1 MPKKVIPSTTSV
13 TKSEEQSLIKELHLL
28 RQELRMANSWKHR
41 FLWAVITGF
50 GTVMG
55 ATVVVAIVLFI
66 LAQLASIE
74 VIRPFVEWVVHIVE
88 NSKR

>member
-1 MPKKVIPSTTSV
+1 MSKKATHTSAVI
-13 TKSEEQSLIKELHLL
+13 KSEEQSLIKELHLL

-41 FLWAVITGF
+41 LLWSVITGF

-74 VIRPFVEWVVHIVE
+74 LIRPFVEWVVHIVE
-88 NSKR
+88 NANR

>member
-1 MPKKVIPSTTSV
+1 MPKKASPTTSV
-13 TKSEEQSLIKELHLL
+13 IKSEEQSLIKELHLL

-41 FLWAVITGF
+41 LLWAVITGF

-74 VIRPFVEWVVHIVE
+74 LIRPFVEWVVHIVE
-88 NSKR
+88 NANR

>member
-1 MPKKVIPSTTSV
+1 MPKKAVAKTTVI
-13 TKSEEQSLIKELHLL
+13 KSEEQSLIKELHLL
-28 RQELRMANSWKHR
+28 RQELRMANSWRHR
-41 FLWAVITGF
+41 LLWAVITGF

-74 VIRPFVEWVVHIVE
+74 IIRPFVEWVVHIVE
-88 NSKR
+88 NANK

>member
-1 MPKKVIPSTTSV
+1 MPKKAASTTSAI
-13 TKSEEQSLIKELHLL
+13 KFEEQSLIKELHLL
-28 RQELRMANSWKHR
+28 HQELRMANSWKHR
-41 FLWAVITGF
+41 LLWAVITGF

-74 VIRPFVEWVVHIVE
+74 LIRPFVEWVVHIVE
-88 NSKR
+88 NANR

>member
-1 MPKKVIPSTTSV
+1 MPKKATPVSSI
-13 TKSEEQSLIKELHLL
+13 TKSEEQNLIKELHLL
-28 RQELRMANSWKHR
+28 RLELRMANSWKHR
-41 FLWAVITGF
+41 LLWAVITGF

>member
-1 MPKKVIPSTTSV
+1 MPKKALPTATTV
-13 TKSEEQSLIKELHLL
+13 AKSEEQSLIKELHLL
-28 RQELRMANSWKHR
+28 RQELRLANSWKHR
-41 FLWAVITGF
+41 LLWAVITGF

-55 ATVVVAIVLFI
+55 ATVVVALVLFI
-66 LAQLASIE
+66 LAQLATIE

>member
-1 MPKKVIPSTTSV
+1 MPKKAPPTTSV
-13 TKSEEQSLIKELHLL
+13 IKSEEQSLIKELHLL

-41 FLWAVITGF
+41 LLWAVITGF

-74 VIRPFVEWVVHIVE
+74 LIRPFVEWVVHIVE
-88 NSKR
+88 NANR